1 MKKMIVINE
10 QDIIKTKLEI
20 QDQALKSIVQEIH
33 ENIGQIL
40 SLAKL
45 HLGTIDITKPEQV
58 VQKTSNSKELI
69 GKAIKDLRNLA
80 RHLSA
85 DTILQIGLY
94 KSIEYELNLLPKNR
108 IGQTPVKISGNTYS
122 LPGEEE
128 LILFRIVQEVIH
140 NFVRLS
146 STSMVV
152 THLQYQPESLVI
164 TIDNIENDTA
174 MTSEQNE
181 NSTLQ
186 PAIDVISARAKLI
199 GANFILTDILRN
211 QSTVII
217 TLPALTTKP
226 K

>member
-20 QDQALKSIVQEIH
+20 QDQALKSIIQEIH
-33 ENIGQIL
+33 DNIGQIL

-94 KSIEYELNLLPKNR
+94 KSIEYEMNLLPRNR
-108 IGQTPVKISGNTYS
+108 VGQTPLTLNGNTYS

-140 NFVRLS
+140 NFVRQS
-146 STSMVV
+146 STSVIV
-152 THLQYQPESLVI
+152 THLQYQPELLAI
-164 TIDNIENDTA
+164 TIDNIENDVA
-174 MTSEQNE
+174 MTSIQNE

-186 PAIDVISARAKLI
+186 SAIDVISARAKLI